1 MFQIN
6 DEVFVL
12 NQGIIEKGV
21 VIGTQQT
28 TVRGCSVLNLVLID
42 FPTRPCSN
50 VKHRPPL
57 DVFQDYP
64 TNTWN
69 ENHVFETIE
78 DLIKYLKESYALI
91 NGIKTADPFFL
102 R

>member
-1 MFQIN
+1 MFKIN

-28 TVRGCSVLNLVLID
+28 IVRGCSVLNLVLID
-42 FPTRPCSN
+42 FPTKACDN

-64 TNTWN
+64 SNVWN
-69 ENHVFETIE
+69 ESHVFETID

-91 NGIKTADPFFL
+91 NGIMTADTPFL
-102 R
+102 C